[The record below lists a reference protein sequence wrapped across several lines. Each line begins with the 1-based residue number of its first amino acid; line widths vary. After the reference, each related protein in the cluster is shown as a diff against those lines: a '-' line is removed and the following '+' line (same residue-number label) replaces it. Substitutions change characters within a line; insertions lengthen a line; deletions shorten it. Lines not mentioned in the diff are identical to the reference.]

1 MKQKTS
7 SAACACPVRRGGG
20 GNRIPM
26 ASHIY
31 CNEIEAP
38 QVRGGKLVCGA
49 QNKLAPIEVCK
60 NERITMKYMLR
71 DIYGV

>member
-1 MKQKTS
+1 
-7 SAACACPVRRGGG
+7 
-20 GNRIPM
+20 M

-38 QVRGGKLVCGA
+38 QVRGGKLVCGT
-49 QNKLAPIEVCK
+49 QNKLAPIGVGK
-60 NERITMKYMLR
+60 NERITMEDMLR